1 MKHNQ
6 IAGFAWSQ
14 ATSNDLSGNL
24 YKAVKLDANGA
35 AVVAAATDTVV
46 GIQQTVPKAEGGS
59 ITIESD
65 GVALCK
71 VEGTGVTIGSKVSI
85 TATGGVQDINGSDTV
100 IGVALATGAVGDLIS
115 IKLRN
120 L

>member
-14 ATSNDLSGNL
+14 ATTNDLSGNL

-35 AVVAAATDTVV
+35 AVIAAATDVAV
-46 GIQQTVPKAEGGS
+46 GIQQTVPKAAGGS

-65 GVALCK
+65 GVALCLA
-71 VEGTGVTIGSKVSI
+71 GAAVTIGTEVSI
-85 TATGGVQDINGSDTV
+85 MANGKVEDKNASNTV
-100 IGVALATGAVGDLIS
+100 IGVALTSAVSGDVFS
-115 IKLRN
+115 VKLRN
-120 L
+120 M